1 MVRTLKITSIL
12 AVAATIGAVIF
23 LAMAGFRSD
32 PERDKLLNAPG
43 AIEEFRK
50 GATKPAEK
58 HEEIS
63 PLIKQAKLFALLINP
78 PPPPKPPKSKATT
91 KKVATKPV
99 TKTVKPPTPKVQQ
112 VTAKFKLL
120 GTCRNVQSPESSFAL
135 LALGSK
141 KQKWVQQGQ
150 VIEHLTIQ
158 EIKDGSI
165 VTFKNGRFNNELAMQ
180 KTKSKIKSLLLK
192 DVLSDSQQPATV
204 STGVV
209 EALTLPTP
217 EAPAYEAERIEP
229 KPVPPVR
236 PSPRPQQ
243 RKPVLRRTGRRSAP
257 SSKPRPGPTT
267 RTRKPPP
274 EPTPLQRKKSLDD
287 SIVGIKEIMKE
298 PAEGVTEA
306 QRAEE
311 RKAWD
316 QLLEILQKERSE
328 VEGEIDKKN
337 DGSQNPKK

>member
-12 AVAATIGAVIF
+12 AVAATIGVVIF

-32 PERDKLLNAPG
+32 PQRDIILNAPG
-43 AIEEFRK
+43 AIEEFKK

-58 HEEIS
+58 QDQIS
-63 PLIKQAKLFALLINP
+63 PLIQQAKLFALLINP
-78 PPPPKPPKSKATT
+78 PPPPKPLRSKVKT
-91 KKVATKPV
+91 KKVATRPA
-99 TKTVKPPTPKVQQ
+99 TKIVKPPTPTPKGQ
-112 VTAKFKLL
+112 VAAKFTLL

-135 LALGSK
+135 LDIGKK

-180 KTKSKIKSLLLK
+180 KTKSKIKSLLK
-192 DVLSDSQQPATV
+192 DDLSDSQPPATV

-209 EALTLPTP
+209 EVLTLPTP
-217 EAPAYEAERIEP
+217 EAPAYEPERIEP
-229 KPVPPVR
+229 KRDPSVR
-236 PSPRPQQ
+236 PSPRPQL
-243 RKPVLRRTGRRSAP
+243 RKPVLRRTGRRSVP
-257 SSKPRPGPTT
+257 SSKSRPGQTT

-274 EPTPLQRKKSLDD
+274 KPTPRQRKKSLDD

-298 PAEGVTEA
+298 PTEGVTEA

-316 QLLEILQKERSE
+316 QLLEILKQERGE
-328 VEGEIDKKN
+328 VEGKIDKKN
-337 DGSQNPKK
+337 DDSQNPKK